1 MRIILTL
8 TLLLG
13 AAFAASVEGVGYGL
27 TKDAAIEQAK
37 RDAVEVGLG
46 AYISSETVVTA
57 TTLTDNIYSK
67 AQGFV
72 KTFKVVNENQGPDGN
87 WEVTISAEVTAMLD
101 EVMQDE
107 AALQTLLNSM
117 NRPRIIFL
125 VREENLID
133 NVPTDFAET
142 KLLSVFY
149 DKGFDVVD
157 RQLVQLS
164 LIHI

>member
-1 MRIILTL
+1 MRIILVFS
-8 TLLLG
+8 LLIGSL
-13 AAFAASVEGVGYGL
+13 FSESVEGIGYGL

-46 AYISSETVVTA
+46 AYISSETIVTA

-72 KTFKVVNENQGPDGN
+72 KTFKVVSDNKGPDGN

-125 VREENLID
+125 VRERSASHLR
-133 NVPTDFAET
+133 A
-142 KLLSVFY
+142 KLARIMALF
-149 DKGFDVVD
+149 FFF
-157 RQLVQLS
+157 R
-164 LIHI
+164 

>member
-1 MRIILTL
+1 MQLILSIVFSL
-8 TLLLG
+8 SFLC
-13 AAFAASVEGVGYGL
+13 AATVEGVGYGL

-72 KTFKVVNENQGPDGN
+72 KT
-87 WEVTISAEVTAMLD
+87 
-101 EVMQDE
+101 
-107 AALQTLLNSM
+107 
-117 NRPRIIFL
+117 
-125 VREENLID
+125 
-133 NVPTDFAET
+133 
-142 KLLSVFY
+142 
-149 DKGFDVVD
+149 
-157 RQLVQLS
+157 LS

>member
-72 KTFKVVNENQGPDGN
+72 KTFKVVSESKGPDGN
-87 WEVTISAEVTAMLD
+87 W
-101 EVMQDE
+101 
-107 AALQTLLNSM
+107 
-117 NRPRIIFL
+117 R
-125 VREENLID
+125 
-133 NVPTDFAET
+133 
-142 KLLSVFY
+142 
-149 DKGFDVVD
+149 
-157 RQLVQLS
+157 
-164 LIHI
+164 

>member
-72 KTFKVVNENQGPDGN
+72 KTFKVVSENQGPDGN

-107 AALQTLLNSM
+107 AALQTLFSI
-117 NRPRIIFL
+117 P
-125 VREENLID
+125 
-133 NVPTDFAET
+133 
-142 KLLSVFY
+142 
-149 DKGFDVVD
+149 
-157 RQLVQLS
+157 
-164 LIHI
+164 